1 MTDTLA
7 TSKKVGAWEFSDA
20 VVAEFD
26 DHVRSSVA
34 GYDTIQDVIAR
45 LSDWAAPD
53 RAAIL
58 DVGCST
64 GTTLKAIQGRH
75 PNRALALYGIDKSA
89 DMIRA
94 ASKKLGPGA
103 TLYADD
109 VLAAEVKLPDS
120 IDLTIAVLTLQFLP
134 PDRRAGVLSE
144 LRRRSKETGV
154 LVVAEKTI
162 PADPRWALI
171 CAEASWEDKRIA
183 GFSGDEIVA
192 KAESLRGVL
201 RPLREQDAILE
212 PTLAGWGAPQ
222 VLWAVWNWRLVA
234 YFAS

>member
-7 TSKKVGAWEFSDA
+7 TSKKVGAWEFSGD

-53 RAAIL
+53 GAAIL

-64 GTTLKAIQGRH
+64 GTTLKAIRDRH

-94 ASKKLGPGA
+94 ASKKLGESA
-103 TLYADD
+103 TLYSDD
-109 VLAAEVKLPDS
+109 LLAEVELPNS
-120 IDLTIAVLTLQFLP
+120 IDLTVAVFTLQFLP
-134 PDRRAGVLSE
+134 PERRAGVLSD

-171 CAEASWEDKRIA
+171 CAEASLEDKRIA

-212 PTLAGWGAPQ
+212 PTLAGWGDPQ
-222 VLWAVWNWRLVA
+222 VLWAAWNWRLVA